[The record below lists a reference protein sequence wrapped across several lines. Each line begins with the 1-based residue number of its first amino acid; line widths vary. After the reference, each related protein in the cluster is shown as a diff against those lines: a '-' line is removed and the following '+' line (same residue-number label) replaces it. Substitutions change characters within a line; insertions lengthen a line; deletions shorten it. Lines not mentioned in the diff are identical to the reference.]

1 MKTEKLS
8 TRTLVNKLRL
18 PMYNC
23 IYNSALRHRHIYDK
37 GDARHSGVVL
47 LFLLFLPLLVQ
58 ANLLKNV

>member
-1 MKTEKLS
+1 
-8 TRTLVNKLRL
+8 
-18 PMYNC
+18 MYNC